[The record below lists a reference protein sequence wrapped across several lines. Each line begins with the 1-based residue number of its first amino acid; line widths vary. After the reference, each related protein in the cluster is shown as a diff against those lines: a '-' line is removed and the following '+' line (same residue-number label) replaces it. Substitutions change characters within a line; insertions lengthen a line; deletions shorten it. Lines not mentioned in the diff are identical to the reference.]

1 MDTIYFWYH
10 RRKDLFSCLLII
22 KIDSQLEAKHYT
34 IAYEKQRKRPC
45 HDYKLD
51 HFDARFS
58 TDRMSTEDETESMEV
73 ISEEVTENQEN
84 EDQNDQ
90 NEVEN
95 NGEEEETGE
104 IQEDQKENEAEAT
117 ENTQEA
123 NKKLIG
129 VIAANKTA
137 KKISLIGRVP
147 KSCRTFN
154 MELAKALGI
163 LGFNNTRWMET
174 CKASGI
180 TPKQVLDK
188 AHFAKTM
195 YINKQ
200 RVS

>member
-1 MDTIYFWYH
+1 
-10 RRKDLFSCLLII
+10 
-22 KIDSQLEAKHYT
+22 
-34 IAYEKQRKRPC
+34 
-45 HDYKLD
+45 
-51 HFDARFS
+51 
-58 TDRMSTEDETESMEV
+58 MSTEDEAESMEV

-84 EDQNDQ
+84 EDQNEQ

-95 NGEEEETGE
+95 NDEEETGE
-104 IQEDQKENEAEAT
+104 IQEDQKENEVEET

-129 VIAANKTA
+129 IIAANKTA

-163 LGFNNTRWMET
+163 LGFSNTRWMET
-174 CKASGI
+174 CKSSGT

-188 AHFAKTM
+188 AHFNKTM